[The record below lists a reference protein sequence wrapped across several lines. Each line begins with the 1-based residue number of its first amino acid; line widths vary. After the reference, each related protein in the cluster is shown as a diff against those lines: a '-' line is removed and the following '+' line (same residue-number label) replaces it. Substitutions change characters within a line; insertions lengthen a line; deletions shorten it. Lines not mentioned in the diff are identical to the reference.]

1 MSATFHED
9 VSSAVL
15 RQMKEGGFDF
25 SRVHPIEFYAVFADR
40 DKASKVAGKFRGE
53 SVNAQVLPRDDGA
66 WNLQVSK
73 VMYATFEGIDDFEQS
88 LESLVERL
96 GRHSGTQPSG
106 LLTVIVFAARC
117 VAPCPRGAEGRNG
130 P

>member
-1 MSATFHED
+1 MSAPFHED

-88 LESLVERL
+88 LESLVEPL
-96 GRHSGTQPSG
+96 GGELDGWGVTQELSRPG
-106 LLTVIVFAARC
+106 C
-117 VAPCPRGAEGRNG
+117 
-130 P
+130 